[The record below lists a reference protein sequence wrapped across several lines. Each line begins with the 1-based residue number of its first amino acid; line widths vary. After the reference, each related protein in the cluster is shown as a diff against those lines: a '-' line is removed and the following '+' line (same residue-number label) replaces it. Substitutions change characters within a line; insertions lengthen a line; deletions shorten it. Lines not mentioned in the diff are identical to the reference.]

1 MGDAGASSEG
11 PSVWAIPVSSD
22 TIALWCELAAGAV
35 DVALSP
41 DSTDCDLLFKRRLI
55 TRGRR
60 LHLFVYRTGDL
71 SVSAPCGVSFR
82 SERGR
87 AVSRFRSQPALAQWP
102 AVSVAAV
109 VHAIIEGLRP
119 AGDEPVDMRL
129 LVRFLCLTASWA
141 PPCSARAQ
149 GGDACAAV
157 YEFAHSLSEPT
168 TIVAASAG
176 SLTLQR
182 VVPVPI
188 GKDRTCLLWR
198 GAAFDRAFFDHD
210 GSLLELKVDATAP
223 TSPLSSWFA
232 ALDAEEQDLIMDG
245 FRIVLADEDTSS
257 VEALGRHLP
266 QDRRFRLGHR
276 DIRLSA
282 AISLGSEVCVVLWGA
297 GDVDGSLTIAP
308 LRERDRPTVCR
319 ISAGAAAVREL
330 SVVLSR
336 STCFGSALASG
347 SPLRVTLGVA
357 DIAETHWLS
366 VLGMENASA
375 RRGIRAAVDWE
386 RVDEGLVHDFATAL
400 ARVEPEPL
408 GPPPAAMAL
417 SSFEAADD
425 SAILV
430 CRYSGDCQSL
440 RATLIAFALT
450 AEGLAVRIVTSR
462 RLPLH
467 EVLDLRDL
475 CQSLRLPATL
485 VTLDEGIPFSD
496 ALRRGGNAGQRPLLL
511 ADAGLTPLQP
521 DWWPRVANLIAK
533 DPTLLCYG
541 FPEPHRTSDRSAFS
555 FLSEPPPIVIA
566 GARIS
571 DDVLPGRV
579 EFQTFEGTLHYA
591 LGAAERAGCAEHLP
605 WLRLMASPRDSA
617 DTPFGAVRLDEAVA
631 AAALKHPPADAPERT
646 SNLVQLAVR
655 GGSY

>member
-1 MGDAGASSEG
+1 VDEAEASAAS
-11 PSVWAIPVSSD
+11 PSVWAIPIASD
-22 TIALWCELAAGAV
+22 TIALWCELTAAAV

-41 DSTDCDLLFKRRLI
+41 DTAACELLFKRRLI

-60 LHLFVYRTGDL
+60 LHLFVYRTGDF

-210 GSLLELKVDATAP
+210 GSLLELKVDPTAP

-245 FRIVLADEDTSS
+245 FRIVPADEDNSS

-266 QDRRFRLGHR
+266 QGRTFRLGHR

-282 AISLGSEVCVVLWGA
+282 AVSLGSEVCVVLGGA
-297 GDVDGSLTIAP
+297 GDVEVSLTMAP
-308 LRERDRPTVCR
+308 FPERDRPTVSR
-319 ISAGAAAVREL
+319 ISAGSAAASEG

-336 STCFGSALASG
+336 STRFGSALASG

-375 RRGIRAAVDWE
+375 RRGIRAAMDWE

-485 VTLDEGIPFSD
+485 VTLDGGIPFSD
-496 ALRRGGNAGQRPLLL
+496 ALRRGGNAGPPRPLLL

-521 DWWPRVANLIAK
+521 DWWSRVTNLLAK

-541 FPEPHRTSDRSAFS
+541 FPEPHQTPDRSAFS
-555 FLSEPPPIVIA
+555 FLREPPPIVIA
-566 GARIS
+566 GVRIS

-605 WLRLMASPRDSA
+605 WLRLLAGPRDSA

-631 AAALKHPPADAPERT
+631 AAALKQPPAPERT